1 MKSILNQ
8 LTSHPY
14 LVLFLT
20 GLLERIGLP
29 LLFAPVL
36 VAAGALAAAGKM
48 QFDIGFWIALTTCVV
63 GDALWYEIGRKKGD
77 SVLSL
82 LCRISLEPES
92 CVRRSRNLFAK
103 GASRTLLL
111 SKWVPGLSHIVPAV
125 AGLSGLG
132 RQKFLIVDAASSAL
146 WTFVIMLAGW
156 VPVAHLHL
164 SPAVGPIAFEA
175 SVVVLTA
182 NVAVKYWQ
190 KRRFLKQL
198 HQARIEPQE
207 VLQLLDASQ
216 TIVILD
222 LRHPLDSVT
231 DQRTLP
237 GAIRVLPDDLTKR
250 ADLLPKDRDIVL
262 YCT

>member
-1 MKSILNQ
+1 MKSLLNQ
-8 LTSHPY
+8 LTAHPY

-20 GLLERIGLP
+20 GLLERLGLP

-48 QFDIGFWIALTTCVV
+48 QFDIAFWIALITCVL
-63 GDALWYEIGRKKGD
+63 GDVLWYEIGRKKGD

-82 LCRISLEPES
+82 VCRISLERES
-92 CVRRSRNLFAK
+92 CVRRSKNLFAK

-111 SKWVPGLSHIVPAV
+111 SKWVPGISHIVPAV
-125 AGLSGLG
+125 AGLSGLS
-132 RQKFLIVDAASSAL
+132 REKFLIMDAAGSAL
-146 WTFVIMLAGW
+146 WTFAVMLAGW
-156 VPVAHLHL
+156 IPVAHLHL
-164 SPAVGPIAFEA
+164 SPAIGPIAFEA
-175 SVVVLTA
+175 SVVVLSA

-190 KRRFLKQL
+190 KRRFIKQL
-198 HQARIEPQE
+198 NQARIKPEE
-207 VLQLLDASQ
+207 LLQRLDAQ
-216 TIVILD
+216 ETLVILD

-237 GAIRVLPDDLTKR
+237 GAIRVLPDDLTR
-250 ADLLPKDRDIVL
+250 RTDLLPKDRDIIL